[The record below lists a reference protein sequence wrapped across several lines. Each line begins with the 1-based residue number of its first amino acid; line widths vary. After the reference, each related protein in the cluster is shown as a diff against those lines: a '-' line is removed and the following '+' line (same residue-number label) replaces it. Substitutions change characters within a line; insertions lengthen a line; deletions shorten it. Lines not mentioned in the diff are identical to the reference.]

1 MSIALFLTA
10 LRSLLKH
17 HLLWQNLPP
26 SLSILSLAA
35 VDCYLN
41 LLWTFVFQITKRN
54 SCIID
59 SALRWLH
66 DMDPET
72 NYSITHLY
80 TWIKIL
86 FSDIV
91 TFTGLKTIF
100 ILILKNITFV
110 KKSLEGLMTFADW
123 IWKSSTMRCSL
134 SGTMNVSFKDRQTW
148 LQISG
153 LQLASYVSIIKLFSL
168 KPPET
173 FFWFNPIDTFQFLC
187 DWFTQSFDKDDF
199 SFPQKLFSFYIFSCS
214 LSATFAD
221 PSFLRLSDIYVPH
234 ESEWGPFF
242 SSLSI
247 LSQGSHLLSG

>member
-1 MSIALFLTA
+1 
-10 LRSLLKH
+10 
-17 HLLWQNLPP
+17 
-26 SLSILSLAA
+26 
-35 VDCYLN
+35 
-41 LLWTFVFQITKRN
+41 
-54 SCIID
+54 
-59 SALRWLH
+59 
-66 DMDPET
+66 MDPET

-123 IWKSSTMRCSL
+123 IWKSSTTRCSL
-134 SGTMNVSFKDRQTW
+134 SVTINVSFKDRQTW

-214 LSATFAD
+214 LSATFQTPPFFVFQIFMFLTNLNEALFSPRF
-221 PSFLRLSDIYVPH
+221 PSFLRALICSRAKTSNVPT
-234 ESEWGPFF
+234 
-242 SSLSI
+242 
-247 LSQGSHLLSG
+247 